1 MPLIPAPVA
10 APTDRPLDGLADAP
24 PAVRPRL
31 LLVERDAA
39 VGVTLTKALC
49 AYHEVEAVP
58 DGLAA
63 AFATRGTPPDL
74 VIIDLYLPGTDNL
87 TLIRAMRADPRT
99 IGIPII
105 ILTAP
110 AHRELL
116 LRCLSAGASNFL
128 LKPFN
133 VAELLMCVRIEL
145 RLRDPLAET
154 SLTPP
159 AFTNP

>member
-1 MPLIPAPVA
+1 MPPVPTPVA

-24 PAVRPRL
+24 PASRPRL

-39 VGVTLTKALC
+39 VGATLTKALC
-49 AYHEVEAVP
+49 AYHEVETVP
-58 DGLAA
+58 DGLSA
-63 AFATRGTPPDL
+63 AFAARGVPPDL

-87 TLIRAMRADPRT
+87 PLIRAMRADPRT
-99 IGIPII
+99 AGIPVI
-105 ILTAP
+105 ILTVP

-116 LRCLSAGASNFL
+116 LHCLGAGASNFL

-133 VAELLMCVRIEL
+133 LAELLMCLRIEL
-145 RLRDPLAET
+145 RLRDPLAGT
-154 SLTPP
+154 FLTPP